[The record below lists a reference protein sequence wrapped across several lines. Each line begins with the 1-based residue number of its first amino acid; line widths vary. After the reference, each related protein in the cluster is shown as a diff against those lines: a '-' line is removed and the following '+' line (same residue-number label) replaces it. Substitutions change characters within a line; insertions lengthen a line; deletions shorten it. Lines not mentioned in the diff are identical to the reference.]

1 MTDIARAAVGVRS
14 GAVMTVLGPIPAER
28 MGVTLM
34 HEHILLD
41 ASKLWQCPCKASEMA
56 IAEAPVSI
64 GNIGEL
70 RMNPFL
76 SRDNCFLLDVD
87 LAAGELGRFTELG
100 GDTVVDPTNFGIG
113 RDPEALQRIARRT
126 RLNIVMGSGF
136 YLEPS
141 HPDWFTRMDLD
152 EAAAFIV
159 ADVGGGT
166 TQPDVMAGIIGEI
179 GISKAFTPAEEKSLR
194 AAARASRITGV
205 PLSIHLP
212 GWERLAHRVLDVV
225 EQEGADLGHTV
236 LCHMNPSHGD
246 LDYQMALARRGA
258 FLEYDMIGRVYY
270 YADQDA
276 QSPSD
281 EDNAK
286 AIRALIDRG
295 HGDRVLMS
303 QDVFLK
309 IMLTRFGGFGYGY
322 ILKHFVPRLK
332 RHGIDQAAIDLMLK
346 ENPVRVFK
354 AG

>member
-1 MTDIARAAVGVRS
+1 MSEPMRHPVGVKS
-14 GAVMTVLGPIPAER
+14 GSVMTVLGPIPAER

-64 GNIGEL
+64 ENIGEL

-76 SRDNCFLLDVD
+76 SRDNCFLLDVN
-87 LAAGELGRFTELG
+87 LAAGELGRFSELG

-126 RLNIVMGSGF
+126 KLNIVMGSGF

-141 HPDWFTRMDLD
+141 HPAWFTAMDLD
-152 EAAAFIV
+152 EATAFIV
-159 ADVGGGT
+159 ADVGGGA
-166 TQPDVMAGIIGEI
+166 TQPAVMAGIIGEI
-179 GISKAFTPAEEKSLR
+179 GISKDFTPAEEKSLR

-225 EQEGADLGHTV
+225 EGEGADLAHTV
-236 LCHMNPSHGD
+236 LCHMNPSHDD
-246 LDYQMALARRGA
+246 LDYQVALARRGA
-258 FLEYDMIGRVYY
+258 FLEYDMIGMDYY
-270 YADQDA
+270 YADQNA

-281 EDNAK
+281 EENAR

-295 HGDRVLMS
+295 FGAQVLMS

-332 RHGIDQAAIDLMLK
+332 RHGIDGAAIDLMLRA
-346 ENPVRVFK
+346 NPVRVFK
-354 AG
+354 AA